1 LVDRMRQAGLEI
13 DVRSL
18 FAIPILA
25 GLALL
30 AGRGDRTLVVPPNLI
45 PPDCTIITPEMLPL
59 LQLSQSDIDK
69 IVASVPGGAS
79 NVQDIYPLAPLQE
92 GLLFHHLLEKEGDV
106 YLSYSLFAADS
117 RQSLE
122 RYSAALQRVIER
134 HDILRTSVFWQGLPE
149 PVQVVSRHA
158 PLSLEE
164 VDLDPASGDIATQ
177 LQSRFDPRH
186 SRIDL
191 RDAPLWRLF
200 AAQDPPNNR
209 WLLLELMHHFIGDHV
224 TLQALE
230 QEIRTILRGE
240 SKRPSLRFPRLSC
253 IVFHFI
259 I

>member
-1 LVDRMRQAGLEI
+1 MVIDGDIVAAAQEERFTRKKHDSGFPSRAAAYCLESAGLSTEEI
-13 DVRSL
+13 DFVVFYDKPFLKFERLFETYLAFAPRGVRSFARSFPVWLKEKL
-18 FAIPILA
+18 FQKNVIVE
-25 GLALL
+25 AL
-30 AGRGDRTLVVPPNLI
+30 
-45 PPDCTIITPEMLPL
+45 
-59 LQLSQSDIDK
+59 K
-69 IVASVPGGAS
+69 
-79 NVQDIYPLAPLQE
+79 
-92 GLLFHHLLEKEGDV
+92 
-106 YLSYSLFAADS
+106 
-117 RQSLE
+117 
-122 RYSAALQRVIER
+122 
-134 HDILRTSVFWQGLPE
+134 GLPE